1 MFVNETENQLRDYD
15 NRLRMQGLDL
25 GTYLKYTGLDLDK
38 MREQFR
44 PRAERQVKT
53 RLALEKIAELEN
65 LTVTDEDTEAEIKKI
80 ADMYGLETDKV
91 KELVS
96 PDMLAEDIKVGKAV
110 DIVKANAVITDKAPE
125 AAE

>member
-91 KELVS
+91 KEQVS
-96 PDMLAEDIKVGKAV
+96 PDMLAEDIRVGKAV